1 MERPIAL
8 ALVGEYTPSF
18 VPHAKTDAALDQM
31 RSALGIEIDA
41 TWISAANLDDEPQS
55 KLSRFHGIWVAPG
68 SPYKSMQGA
77 LNAIRHSREHGI
89 PLLGTCGGCQHVV
102 IEYAR
107 NVLGFYDAQHAE
119 YDPYASNLFVTP
131 LSCSLVG
138 QRMEVHIEAGSRVAA
153 IYGTTRV
160 SEEYYCN
167 FGLNPEHQQK
177 LHEGGLHIV
186 GCDANG
192 EARILTVPQHPF
204 FLATLFVPQLTSTI
218 ARPHP
223 LIVAFLRAAELH
235 AMTTVASCS

>member
-18 VPHAKTDAALDQM
+18 VPHAKTDAAFDQM

-153 IYGTTRV
+153 IYAPRECRKNTT
-160 SEEYYCN
+160 
-167 FGLNPEHQQK
+167 
-177 LHEGGLHIV
+177 
-186 GCDANG
+186 
-192 EARILTVPQHPF
+192 
-204 FLATLFVPQLTSTI
+204 ATLASIRSTSKSCTKVDFI
-218 ARPHP
+218 SSAAMRTVRP
-223 LIVAFLRAAELH
+223 VSLRFRNTPFSLRR
-235 AMTTVASCS
+235 CS